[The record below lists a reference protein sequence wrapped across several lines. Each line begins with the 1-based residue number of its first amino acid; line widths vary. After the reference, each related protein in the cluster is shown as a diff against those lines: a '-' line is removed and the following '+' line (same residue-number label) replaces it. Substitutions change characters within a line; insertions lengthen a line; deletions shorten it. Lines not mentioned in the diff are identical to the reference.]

1 MKRTF
6 GSDPKIIP
14 SVRSAIFIV
23 LLPLLV
29 FVAERVTGRS
39 FSTYGLL
46 PRDITGLRGIVFM
59 PFLHADWSHLLSNMS
74 ALWILCALGFYTF
87 GRLFWGVLGFV
98 WIASGTWTWF
108 FARPDYHIG
117 ASGVVY
123 GVAVFCLLSGFLNK
137 NRSLQG
143 LTLLTLFLY
152 GSFLWGVF
160 PWEFTRD
167 ISWEGHLAGALAGL
181 IMALVFRRQ
190 MAEPPVYSWDVE
202 PEPEVVPE
210 EDMYWIEPRPRPETE
225 MEPEPGPEPEKPSE
239 SEDLPS

>member
-1 MKRTF
+1 MSAF
-6 GSDPKIIP
+6 AIVAIP
-14 SVRSAIFIV
+14 I
-23 LLPLLV
+23 LV
-29 FVAERVTGRS
+29 FLVERLTGDSYAR
-39 FSTYGLL
+39 YGLL

-74 ALWILCALGFYTF
+74 ALWILSALGVYTF
-87 GRLFWGVLGFV
+87 KRLYWGVLGFV
-98 WIASGTWTWF
+98 WLASGTWTWF

-123 GVAVFCLLSGFLNK
+123 GVAVFCLLSGFLRK

-160 PWEFTRD
+160 PWEYTRE

-181 IMALVFRRQ
+181 VMALVYRND
-190 MAEPPVYSWDVE
+190 MPKPPEYSWDIE
-202 PEPEVVPE
+202 PEPEEDDEENSYWKEPQPFQHTPQVPPQVPAPDPEQNAE
-210 EDMYWIEPRPRPETE
+210 ERP
-225 MEPEPGPEPEKPSE
+225 S
-239 SEDLPS
+239 